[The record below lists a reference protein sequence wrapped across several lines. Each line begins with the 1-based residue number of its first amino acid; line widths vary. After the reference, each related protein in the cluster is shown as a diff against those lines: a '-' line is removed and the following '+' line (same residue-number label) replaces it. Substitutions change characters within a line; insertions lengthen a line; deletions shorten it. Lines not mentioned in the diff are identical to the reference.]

1 LKGALTEYEKVNSKP
16 MTVDVQILKPMEE
29 NEAKNNI
36 VFNDL
41 PNIDLN
47 QELLTVKT
55 SIMRAPISEEDYDKL
70 KA

>member
-1 LKGALTEYEKVNSKP
+1 

>member
-1 LKGALTEYEKVNSKP
+1 MKGALTEYEKVNSKP